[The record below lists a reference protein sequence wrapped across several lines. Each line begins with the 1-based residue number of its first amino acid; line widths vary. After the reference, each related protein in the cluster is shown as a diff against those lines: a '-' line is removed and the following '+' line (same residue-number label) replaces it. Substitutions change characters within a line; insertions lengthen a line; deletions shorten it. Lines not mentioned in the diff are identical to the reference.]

1 MPVKHIDYSKLRSS
15 VTTPIEITNPR
26 ILSEMKHLQP
36 KKRIFSIPKLNLFK
50 PKNPFARNR
59 AGPIVVPRPRLR
71 PGGGNL
77 SNIKNNIKSLH
88 HLKEYVKKL
97 NLDVDKFIKI
107 IDKRNGS
114 EVIKKMIHKGGHVCS
129 RSRSRSRRTGRSLS
143 NRSRRSS
150 SRRSR
155 RSSSRRS
162 RSRTGRAISK
172 MPYEYNSLAGRL
184 KHRLRSR
191 STIRSR
197 KPKLGRSIAYSVK
210 NYDDL

>member
-107 IDKRNGS
+107 IDKKNGS
-114 EVIKKMIHKGGHVCS
+114 EVIKKMIHKGGHVG
-129 RSRSRSRRTGRSLS
+129 RSRSRSHRSRSRSHRSRSRIGRSLS
-143 NRSRRSS
+143 
-150 SRRSR
+150 
-155 RSSSRRS
+155 
-162 RSRTGRAISK
+162 
-172 MPYEYNSLAGRL
+172 
-184 KHRLRSR
+184 
-191 STIRSR
+191 
-197 KPKLGRSIAYSVK
+197 
-210 NYDDL
+210 